1 MTNLFERILAAI
13 WNRLR
18 GRHRGAWHEGTG
30 LDLGY
35 RVIDEAPTRRH
46 ICLSNT
52 RRTTHITI
60 LGKTGSGKSSF
71 LRHLIDQDIE
81 ADRGFAVFD
90 PHGDL
95 VSHTLRTINARER
108 RERRH
113 LSHKLILVQP
123 ADPIVSVGLN
133 PLEQETPDF
142 VRTADVAEVIRR
154 RCGLDHF
161 GVRIEE
167 TLRNALFVLAANG
180 LTLIELPL
188 LLTDAGFRAACM
200 KLVPNAEVRQ
210 YFESRYG
217 EMSDAMQATVREPVL
232 NKVSAFIADPHF
244 RHILGQAHS
253 TFSIKEAMD
262 EGYWILIDLPKG
274 RLGNQALTLG
284 SLIFTAIKNA
294 LFTREKRSLFTI
306 YVDEIQNFI
315 GSDIE
320 TVLSEARKFGTPIT
334 SANQFLE
341 QLPTELRAAL
351 LSVGTN
357 VFFQLSPADAV
368 LAAQALDGGK
378 VLAERLKNL
387 RQRHAIVKSGADRWA
402 EIAVPTIS
410 DPKVDYTD
418 LLNRARYTRGRVR
431 AHIERDIGERRK
443 LLSQKTDE
451 VLHDWD

>member
-1 MTNLFERILAAI
+1 MSSLFDQLIVRL

-18 GRHRGAWHEGTG
+18 GRRRGAWQEGG
-30 LDLGY
+30 SLDLGFK
-35 RVIDEAPTRRH
+35 VHDEEISRRR
-46 ICLSNT
+46 ISLTNT
-52 RRTTHITI
+52 RRTMGVAL
-60 LGKTGSGKSSF
+60 LGKTGTGKSSL
-71 LRHLIDQDIE
+71 LRYLAAQDIA
-81 ADRGFAVFD
+81 ADRGFAFFD
-90 PHGDL
+90 PHGDATPYL
-95 VSHTLRTINARER
+95 LRTINDRER

-113 LSHKLILVQP
+113 LSDKLILIQP
-123 ADPIVSVGLN
+123 ADDIVSVGLN
-133 PLEQETPDF
+133 VVEQEKPDF
-142 VRTADVAEVIRR
+142 VLTADVAEAIRR
-154 RCGLDHF
+154 HCGLDRF
-161 GVRIEE
+161 GVRIDE
-167 TLRNALFVLAANG
+167 TLRNSIFVLAANG

-200 KLVPNAEVRQ
+200 KSVPNAEVRH
-210 YFESRYG
+210 YFESRYD

-232 NKVSAFIADPHF
+232 NKISAFIADSRY

-284 SLIFTAIKNA
+284 SLIFTAIKHA

-320 TVLSEARKFGTPIT
+320 TVFSEARKFSAPIT
-334 SANQFLE
+334 SANQTLE
-341 QLPTELRAAL
+341 QLPTELRSAL

-357 VFFQLSPADAV
+357 VFFQLSPTDAS

-378 VLAERLKNL
+378 ALAERLKNL
-387 RQRHAIVKSGADRWA
+387 PQRHAIVKSGSDRWV
-402 EIAVPTIS
+402 EVAVPTIP

-431 AHIERDIGERRK
+431 AHIERDIAERQK
-443 LLSQKTDE
+443 SLSRKTDE

>member
-1 MTNLFERILAAI
+1 MTNFLEQFVARL

-18 GRHRGAWHEGTG
+18 RRRPGAWHEGG
-30 LDLGY
+30 NLDLGF
-35 RVIDEAPTRRH
+35 RVLDEAPTRRR
-46 ICLSNT
+46 ISLSNT
-52 RRTTHITI
+52 RRTTGVAL
-60 LGKTGSGKSSF
+60 LGKTGSGKSSL
-71 LRHLIDQDIE
+71 LRYLAAQDIS
-81 ADRGFAVFD
+81 ADRGFAFFD
-90 PHGDL
+90 PHGDAIPYL
-95 VSHTLRTINARER
+95 LRTINARER

-113 LSHKLILVQP
+113 LSHKLILIQP
-123 ADPIVSVGLN
+123 ADPIMSVGLN

-142 VRTADVAEVIRR
+142 VRIADVAEAIRR
-154 RCGLDHF
+154 RSGLDHF

-210 YFESRYG
+210 YFESRYD

-232 NKVSAFIADPHF
+232 NKITAFIADPHF

-262 EGYWILIDLPKG
+262 EGYWILIDLPKS

-320 TVLSEARKFGTPIT
+320 TVFSEARKFSAPIT
-334 SANQFLE
+334 SANQTLE
-341 QLPTELRAAL
+341 QLPTELRSAL
-351 LSVGTN
+351 LAVGTN
-357 VFFQLSPADAV
+357 VFFQLSPADAS

-378 VLAERLKNL
+378 TLAERLKNL
-387 RQRHAIVKSGADRWA
+387 PQRHAIVKSGSDRWV

-418 LLNRARYTRGRVR
+418 LLNRVRYTRGRVR
-431 AHIERDIGERRK
+431 AHIERDIAERRK
-443 LLSQKTDE
+443 SLSQKTDE